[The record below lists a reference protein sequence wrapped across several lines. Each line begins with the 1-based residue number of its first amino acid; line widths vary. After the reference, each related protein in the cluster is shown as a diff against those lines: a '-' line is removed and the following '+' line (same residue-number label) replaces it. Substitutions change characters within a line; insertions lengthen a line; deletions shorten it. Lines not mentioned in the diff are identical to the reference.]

1 MLKFDF
7 LKKNPGIVS
16 PTYFLHYF
24 WRKIFLLLYS
34 INRSNFNVW
43 LSLLCE
49 ILDNMCIAVV
59 CWQGC
64 NVINFEIF
72 FSLFSTWSKS
82 QDKKSFQGEK
92 KGFFI
97 IFKRAFSW
105 QKLSQTLSVPFRC
118 WQNTYKEVYF
128 FKCGYICLRAKLKIY
143 QYQTFLIFEKK
154 DFFQLF
160 TVLYPSESSSVY
172 KDQARN
178 TNPFRVTGLF
188 LYPLN
193 TSISR
198 LSRFLVFNPSKLF
211 IFILP
216 FEAPLK
222 SVKIKI

>member
-92 KGFFI
+92 K
-97 IFKRAFSW
+97 KDFSSFL
-105 QKLSQTLSVPFRC
+105 KGLSADK
-118 WQNTYKEVYF
+118 N
-128 FKCGYICLRAKLKIY
+128 CLRPWVCLSDVGKI
-143 QYQTFLIFEKK
+143 LIKK
-154 DFFQLF
+154 
-160 TVLYPSESSSVY
+160 
-172 KDQARN
+172 
-178 TNPFRVTGLF
+178 
-188 LYPLN
+188 
-193 TSISR
+193 SIFSNAAI
-198 LSRFLVFNPSKLF
+198 S
-211 IFILP
+211 
-216 FEAPLK
+216 A
-222 SVKIKI
+222 

>member
-1 MLKFDF
+1 MRSF
-7 LKKNPGIVS
+7 LAF
-16 PTYFLHYF
+16 FLHDQKVKTKRAF
-24 WRKIFLLLYS
+24 K
-34 INRSNFNVW
+34 V
-43 LSLLCE
+43 
-49 ILDNMCIAVV
+49 
-59 CWQGC
+59 
-64 NVINFEIF
+64 
-72 FSLFSTWSKS
+72 K
-82 QDKKSFQGEK
+82 K

-198 LSRFLVFNPSKLF
+198 LSRFLVF
-211 IFILP
+211 
-216 FEAPLK
+216 
-222 SVKIKI
+222 

>member
-1 MLKFDF
+1 MF
-7 LKKNPGIVS
+7 
-16 PTYFLHYF
+16 
-24 WRKIFLLLYS
+24 
-34 INRSNFNVW
+34 
-43 LSLLCE
+43 
-49 ILDNMCIAVV
+49 
-59 CWQGC
+59 
-64 NVINFEIF
+64 F

-92 KGFFI
+92 KAFFMI
-97 IFKRAFSW
+97 LKRAFSW
-105 QKLSQTLSVPFRC
+105 QKLSQTLSAPFRC

-143 QYQTFLIFEKK
+143 EYQTFLIFEKK

-160 TVLYPSESSSVY
+160 SVLYPSESSSVY
-172 KDQARN
+172 KDQVRN

-188 LYPLN
+188 LYPW
-193 TSISR
+193 THQKADCQG
-198 LSRFLVFNPSKLF
+198 FWCFNPSKLF